1 MHVGTRLP
9 IALAKRISKLH
20 NRHHT
25 LNRGWAIND
34 GFANSTPFEFDYAAY
49 NKDSYADMWR
59 MNIELHDAMNEYWR
73 ETVDNDAAQDAFGRW
88 VIQSWGGIRRHK
100 NKTLE
105 YYFYEAKNFNTIDGK
120 EGVASYSKL
129 MAAKDCEKFFI
140 LDARVAVALNVL
152 QLDYFG
158 GHRYFFD
165 VLETQNK
172 AITAFNRIYKRKQY
186 EAIGYRIFDGDM
198 YAFFNALIVKM
209 AYYLGVRGIEVEMM
223 LFDNAENIIA
233 DLEAVGQKYE
243 KNKEYWKWR
252 LNDWDMRKKKRHTER
267 LKAEGWRLR

>member
-20 NRHHT
+20 KRHHT
-25 LNRGWAIND
+25 SNRGWAINN
-34 GFANSTPFEFDYAAY
+34 GFASSTPFEFDYAAY
-49 NKDSYADMWR
+49 DKNSYADMWR

-73 ETVDNDAAQDAFGRW
+73 ETVDNDAAQAAFVLW
-88 VIQSWGGIRRHK
+88 VIQSRGGIRKHK
-100 NKTLE
+100 DKTLE
-105 YYFYEAKNFNTIDGK
+105 KYFYEAKNFNTIDGK

-158 GHRYFFD
+158 GNRYFFD
-165 VLETQNK
+165 VLGTQNK
-172 AITAFNRIYKRKQY
+172 TISDFNRTYKRKQY
-186 EAIGYRIFDGDM
+186 EGIGYRVFDGDM
-198 YAFFNALIVKM
+198 YSFFNALISKM
-209 AYYLGVRGIEVEMM
+209 ADYLGVRGIEVEMM

-233 DLEAVGQKYE
+233 DLSSVEQKYTR
-243 KNKEYWKWR
+243 NLEYWQWR
-252 LNDWDMRKKKRHTER
+252 LGDWGYRNRRRHTKR
-267 LKAEGWRLR
+267 LNAEGYNLA

>member
-25 LNRGWAIND
+25 SNRGWAINN
-34 GFANSTPFEFDYAAY
+34 GFASITPFDFDYAAY
-49 NKDSYADMWR
+49 NKKDYADMWR

-73 ETVDNDAAQDAFGRW
+73 ETVDNDAAQDAFGLW
-88 VIQSWGGIRRHK
+88 VIQSWGGIRKHK
-100 NKTLE
+100 VETLRK
-105 YYFYEAKNFNTIDGK
+105 YLYEAKNFNSIDGK
-120 EGVASYSKL
+120 DGVASYSKL

-165 VLETQNK
+165 VLGTQNK
-172 AITAFNRIYKRKQY
+172 EISAFNKIYKRKQY
-186 EAIGYRIFDGDM
+186 EAIGYRVFDGDM
-198 YAFFNALIVKM
+198 YSYFNALILKM
-209 AYYLGVRGIEVEMM
+209 ADYLGMRGIEVEMM
-223 LFDNAENIIA
+223 LFDNATNIIA
-233 DLEAVGQKYE
+233 DLDAVALKYE
-243 KNKEYWKWR
+243 KNKEYWQWR
-252 LNDWDMRKKKRHTER
+252 LSDWDKRKKKRHTER
-267 LKAEGWRLR
+267 LKAEGYNLA